1 MSNLYQGLLTKIFI
15 VRTIKHEVE
24 VHTEENNAT
33 KRLKSTKA
41 KAKTSA
47 PKCLYGNDK

>member
-24 VHTEENNAT
+24 VYTEENNAK
-33 KRLKSTKA
+33 KRLQIKA